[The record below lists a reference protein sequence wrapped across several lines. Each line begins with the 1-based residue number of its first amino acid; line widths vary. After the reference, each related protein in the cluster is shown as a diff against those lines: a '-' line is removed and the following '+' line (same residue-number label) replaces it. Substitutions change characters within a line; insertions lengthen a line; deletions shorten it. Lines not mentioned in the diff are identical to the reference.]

1 MSFKLIDRKPAHP
14 DSSHHRTR
22 SAILDAVTAAC
33 CPFGSKPFDGMGML
47 MDLRPAVLAL
57 SRMAIV
63 HLVIFVITKQNI
75 FAVAYVKPYFCDHI
89 VSDMP

>member
-57 SRMAIV
+57 SRMAHRPPGYICD
-63 HLVIFVITKQNI
+63 HK
-75 FAVAYVKPYFCDHI
+75 AKYFCGSI
-89 VSDMP
+89 RKTLFL